1 MFEQALIFGMTPKD
15 FWQGNP
21 QDFYVYANAYIK
33 KEQMKAQEQLTL
45 AWINGQYTLLA
56 VSQALSDALSG
67 KKQKIFPTKPHNIM
81 ERELTPEQKA
91 IKDELDVKIKG
102 HNARIALLL
111 QSKGIKK

>member
-1 MFEQALIFGMTPKD
+1 MFEQALIFGMTPKH

-45 AWINGQYTLLA
+45 AWTNGQYTLLA
-56 VSQALSDALSG
+56 VSQALSNALSS
-67 KKQKIFPTKPHNIM
+67 KKQKIFPTKPPNIM
-81 ERELTPEQKA
+81 KGELTPEKQARKEEIVA
-91 IKDELDVKIKG
+91 NVQG

-111 QSKGIKK
+111 QSRGIKK